1 VNLAFRFTVVLWL
14 AWLGLS
20 PQPPAAAAESEI
32 ELLAGFWYG
41 ENQEEGRST
50 RRWLVERRMDGTQ
63 RITFRTYLNNVRLD
77 EEVTEGTWQYRDG
90 VYYSTYLVVDGIK
103 ETIPRQNS
111 YAVVTLN
118 KSEMTYRSQKTGYLF
133 TMKRVDPG
141 FRLP

>member
-20 PQPPAAAAESEI
+20 PQLPAAAAESEI

-41 ENQEEGRST
+41 ENQEEGHST

-63 RITFRTYLNNVRLD
+63 RITFRTYLNDVRLD
-77 EEVTEGTWQYRDG
+77 NEVTEGTWSYRDG
-90 VYYSTYLVVDGIK
+90 VYYSTYLFVDGIK
-103 ETIPRQNS
+103 ETIPQQNA

-118 KSEMTYRSQKTGYLF
+118 KSEMTYRSQKTGYIF